1 MENNGGN
8 VSLSGLGDTEKISNP
23 LNLTVNTHA
32 NIEKKH
38 VV

>member
-1 MENNGGN
+1 MVEM
-8 VSLSGLGDTEKISNP
+8 SHLSGLGDTGKIFNF